1 MLMTLLTR
9 CDMQSWQNLEINIYK
24 ILISLKG
31 IVRCALS
38 IGNDSVPKMI
48 INDTV
53 KFFSKTATNFSV
65 ISNHNSFRVLFDKS
79 ASVYF
84 I

>member
-24 ILISLKG
+24 ILISLKA
-31 IVRCALS
+31 IVCCALS

-53 KFFSKTATNFSV
+53 NFFS
-65 ISNHNSFRVLFDKS
+65 
-79 ASVYF
+79 
-84 I
+84 

>member
-31 IVRCALS
+31 IVCCALS

-53 KFFSKTATNFSV
+53 NFFS
-65 ISNHNSFRVLFDKS
+65 
-79 ASVYF
+79 
-84 I
+84 